1 MGKKKHVIL
10 SEVATASLS
19 PAQSGKVPVYNPT
32 TNDFDLGNSSGGGNL
47 YYQSECPAG
56 YTPEEIPLGSFWY
69 NSVTGVLYVR
79 IYHESSDQYLWVTP
93 SLECCGGVSFFYR
106 DTCPDIQP
114 GEILPG
120 SLWYNSETGILAIY
134 IYDSV
139 QDQYLWASPAI
150 NCCDTGTGTT
160 GSTGPTGTTGSTGP
174 TGPTGPTGSDGMSY
188 VKLSFGDL
196 VVPSL
201 NSAPATLI
209 YGSVGSSIWVHSVIV
224 KFNYGGTPLT
234 GSTYILEIYHD
245 GSPNVLMSNK
255 IMDSTNSI
263 IKQMTPTSGTEIL
276 SNADLKM
283 RTTSNYTGGGG
294 TSIDVYVAYKVLTL

>member
-93 SLECCGGVSFFYR
+93 SSECCGGVSFFYR

-150 NCCDTGTGTT
+150 NCCDTGTGTD
-160 GSTGPTGTTGSTGP
+160 GSTGP
-174 TGPTGPTGSDGMSY
+174 TGPMGPMGSPGSDGITY
-188 VKLSFGDL
+188 AKLSFSEI
-196 VVPSL
+196 PIKNL
-201 NSAPATLI
+201 NSAPQTLV
-209 YGSVGSSIWVHSVIV
+209 YAAGAGTAIWLHSAIV
-224 KFNYGGTPLT
+224 KFNYGGTPLS
-234 GSTYILEIYHD
+234 GSSYLLQIYHD
-245 GSPNVLMSNK
+245 GSPDHLMSNK
-255 IMDSTNSI
+255 IMDSTTSI
-263 IKQMTPTSGTEIL
+263 INQMTPSTNREIL
-276 SNADLKM
+276 SNADLKIG
-283 RTTSNYTGGGG
+283 TTSNYTGGEG
-294 TSIDVYVAYKVLTL
+294 TTMDVYVAYKILTL